1 MSGIHILASGS
12 KANAYIIEADGSML
26 LIDQG
31 LSFRE
36 FSKRADALNIDISR
50 IKAILLTHEHEDH
63 IKGVAYTAYKLDA
76 PVFSTAKTLEFL
88 NENTKHPI
96 HCRAVEKDR
105 KIKLGAFEFT
115 PFEIMHDAADPVGYL
130 VSTPCGETVCF
141 ATDTGKIT
149 NRMMTYINQGT
160 NIILE
165 ANHDPAMLYRNIKY
179 PPLLKER
186 IRGPYGHL
194 SNDQSLE
201 ALDRMGENH
210 PKTVI
215 FSHLSEENN
224 SPEMLKSLVID
235 FKKTHGLDFKAFIA
249 NQHNPKSILFS

>member
-1 MSGIHILASGS
+1 MTAIHILASGS
-12 KANAYIIEADGSML
+12 KANAYIIEVDNSMI

-31 LSFRE
+31 LSFKE
-36 FSKRADALNIDISR
+36 FSSRAEKLGIDIFR

-76 PVFSTAKTLEFL
+76 PVFSTAQTLEIL
-88 NENTKHPI
+88 KENIKHSI
-96 HCRAVEKDR
+96 HCRIIEKDR
-105 KIKLGAFEFT
+105 RIKLGCFEIT
-115 PFEIMHDAADPVGYL
+115 PFETMHDAVDPVGYL
-130 VSTPCGETVCF
+130 VSTPSGETVCF

-149 NRMMTYINQGT
+149 NRMMSYINQGT

-165 ANHDPAMLYRNIKY
+165 ANHDPEMLYRNRKY

-235 FKKTHGLDFKAFIA
+235 FKKAHCLDFKAFIA
-249 NQHNPKSILFS
+249 NQYNPKSIILS